1 MLICHFY
8 SFCSFHMGF
17 INEDMLGLRLMTAEI
32 TGPDSI
38 QYSTQILF
46 LVGCQLQLFYM
57 AGQIFLVST
66 QGWK

>member
-1 MLICHFY
+1 
-8 SFCSFHMGF
+8 MGF